1 MLHHLQIQNRRE
13 RWLVGL
19 ADVVLAAVALPG
31 RLMPSRRRDQAP
43 RRILLLRL
51 ERIGDLLMTLE
62 AIAAVQAAAGDAAI
76 DLVVGSWSEPIARSI
91 PGLRRV
97 EVLDAEWLRRDGRGL
112 GMAALLRRARAWR
125 ALRYDLAIN
134 FEGDI
139 RSNLLLALS
148 GAPRRIGFD
157 MAGGGPVLTGAIP
170 FDPRQHVSVN
180 AMRLVARAFPAP
192 GDPRAAEHNP
202 RPPLLSVPDDHRQR
216 ATALLGDAS
225 GRHTPKRPLV
235 GIHASGGREIKQW
248 HPERFA
254 EVATTLRDARDAV
267 IVLTGAPEDREVVDR
282 VKSRIAGDVI
292 DLCGRADLL
301 TLAAVLERLD
311 LFISG
316 DTGPMHL
323 AAAVGTPVV
332 ALFGPSD
339 SARWGP
345 LTANGSSA
353 NRAAILRV
361 DLPCSPCNRIRQPPE
376 RCVGHVPDCLTHIEA
391 HQVTAAAIDL
401 LDRRRA

>member
-1 MLHHLQIQNRRE
+1 MFQKLQIQNRRE

-19 ADVVLAAVALPG
+19 ADALLAGVTLPG
-31 RLMPSRRRDQAP
+31 RLMPSARRDRAP

-62 AIAAVQAAAGDAAI
+62 AIGAVRAAAGDAEI
-76 DLVVGSWSEPIARSI
+76 DLVVGSWNEPIARSI
-91 PGLRRV
+91 PGLRLV
-97 EVLDAEWLRRDGRGL
+97 EVLDAEWLRRDGQGL
-112 GMAALLRRARAWR
+112 GLAALLRRARAWR

-148 GAPRRIGFD
+148 GTPRRIGFD
-157 MAGGGPVLTGAIP
+157 MAGGGPLLTDAVP

-180 AMRLVARAFPAP
+180 TLRLVARAFPGFGHP
-192 GDPRAAEHNP
+192 DAAEHMP

-216 ATALLGDAS
+216 AAALLGDGS
-225 GRHTPKRPLV
+225 SRHTPKRPLV

-254 EVATTLRDARDAV
+254 EVASALRDARDAV
-267 IVLTGAPEDREVVDR
+267 IVLTGAPEDREVVDQ

-339 SARWGP
+339 PARWGP
-345 LTANGSSA
+345 DGSPT